1 MDWIT
6 LIRKFPGTGV
16 SMVHLKIAITLKG
29 CIWDLEDENKAVL
42 MFSILPAFKI
52 LFLRLVRLL
61 TFLFLFFCF
70 MS

>member
-1 MDWIT
+1 
-6 LIRKFPGTGV
+6 
-16 SMVHLKIAITLKG
+16 MVHLEIAVTLK
-29 CIWDLEDENKAVL
+29 CSVWDLEDENKAVL

-61 TFLFLFFCF
+61 TFLFLFFYF